1 MLSLWEMQS
10 RISRKLLKTDKKLFH
25 IRTQVRAVS
34 DKSKFGQ
41 SVSQSV
47 SQSTTVIP

>member
-34 DKSKFGQ
+34 MFQTNQ
-41 SVSQSV
+41 SSV